1 MPSARFRP
9 ALPSS
14 RGSSKRSL
22 SLRSSFKMYVSR
34 SSLDSCPVRWL
45 TSNAPVD
52 FPQMAIMVEAQ
63 DVVIAEVEQTAA
75 VVSHDMEKGVEQV
88 QVAVKHARNARKF
101 RWICFGLLVL
111 ILVSSSLSGPLRKYP
126 ALATS
131 PDFDDNE

>member
-1 MPSARFRP
+1 
-9 ALPSS
+9 
-14 RGSSKRSL
+14 
-22 SLRSSFKMYVSR
+22 
-34 SSLDSCPVRWL
+34 
-45 TSNAPVD
+45 
-52 FPQMAIMVEAQ
+52 MVEAQ

-126 ALATS
+126 ALATG